1 LGQARLSRLGDKLS
15 TVLDLERLQE
25 RTIEVN
31 PHDLT
36 EELVECLVKY
46 HFNRVS
52 IGVQSFNPKI
62 MGILGRDHTYE
73 DIASGMKLLHEHG
86 IDNINL
92 DLMYGINGFGMEDL
106 KDDLDKLVSL
116 KPKHVSCYSL
126 ILEEKTILYHKY
138 QKGEFSLMDEDL
150 EADMYFYIIDYLH
163 KAGYEHYETSN
174 FCLPGYESRHNLIY
188 WNNERYLGLG
198 AGSSYYLENTRYTNV
213 RNLREYFAGVDDGNI
228 MYEEEIP
235 LSENDRMKEEMIL
248 GLRLTKGVN
257 IKTFR
262 EKYAKDVFEVFPVIE
277 QLMKEGWLKREGDLL
292 AIPYDKLYLAN
303 HVLVNFI

>member
-1 LGQARLSRLGDKLS
+1 
-15 TVLDLERLQE
+15 
-25 RTIEVN
+25 
-31 PHDLT
+31 LT
-36 EELVECLVKY
+36 EELVGCLERY

-62 MGILGRDHTYE
+62 LAILGRSHAYE
-73 DIASGMKLLHEHG
+73 DIASGMELLRNHG

-92 DLMYGINGFGMEDL
+92 DLMYGISGFTIGDL
-106 KDDLDKLVSL
+106 EDDLDKLVSL

-126 ILEEKTILYHKY
+126 ILEEKTILYHKHE
-138 QKGEFSLMDEDL
+138 KGEFSLMDEDL
-150 EADMYFYIIDYLH
+150 EADMYFYIIEYLRQ
-163 KAGYEHYETSN
+163 AGYEHYETSN

-198 AGSSYYLENTRYTNV
+198 AGSSYYLGNKRYTNV
-213 RNLREYFAGVDDGNI
+213 RNLISYFAGVDAGSL

-248 GLRLTKGVN
+248 GFRLIKGVN

-262 EKYAKDVFEVFPVIE
+262 ERFAKDVFEVFPVINK
-277 QLMKEGWLKREGDLL
+277 LIKEGWLKREGDWL